1 MKAYK
6 LVRLGKDGNC
16 YPLFINKKQP
26 FTFGKEMIAEYHPT
40 PGFAGRMGFH
50 CCFFPYAPHL
60 KEELKSGEKRAWIEL
75 EVSDYSTYDRPESQG
90 GAWILAN
97 KVVPLRVIPM
107 EEAHKLAAER
117 Q

>member
-40 PGFAGRMGFH
+40 PEIGR
-50 CCFFPYAPHL
+50 
-60 KEELKSGEKRAWIEL
+60 
-75 EVSDYSTYDRPESQG
+75 
-90 GAWILAN
+90 
-97 KVVPLRVIPM
+97 
-107 EEAHKLAAER
+107 AHV
-117 Q
+117 